1 MMAIAQL
8 GPARHQLPW
17 WSGRAALFA
26 LAVVGAYWLS
36 LGTLWGDLGG
46 QTPLAFVG
54 LAPILAFGLLLAGL
68 RRREALPYPG
78 RIDLLV
84 GLILIGL
91 AGAIVLAGPTL
102 ASIYFWTARLDV
114 ASLPLF
120 AAGALILLFGWRV
133 LFVARGAIL
142 LLLMTWPL
150 PYLVLLE
157 NTSEAMTTVT
167 AAALTVVTAVV
178 PIATPI
184 PGGSAMFTVANADP
198 FTIQVASACAG
209 LNSTVAFGLVG
220 GAFLLAL
227 RGAWPRKVA
236 WFAAGLALVFML
248 NVARVVLLV
257 AVGAMFGQAAAL
269 ELFHP
274 VAGMI
279 ALILGLLV
287 MLLLL
292 PRFGLRPPDLRPGP
306 PTASPL
312 PASPSISPSRRQM
325 LARVGALSLAA
336 VLFGAVNG
344 TFAAYGGSAPN
355 IDPVRP
361 LSGTLQE
368 IGGRPVQSQDEVLVG
383 KPYYGADSTWTRYRL
398 LPSPETPP
406 DLGYMITLDS
416 VTASDRGGFVDF
428 GVEKC
433 YRFHGHSV
441 DAAETLAL
449 GHGVVG
455 NVIAVTRTNGMTW
468 VVLWWEWPVEQA
480 GVVRHE
486 RVALLATRGTPLPVA
501 NAGADV
507 QSPIVF
513 DLGTP
518 IPAGLKPLAA
528 DMTSVARRIVGDQI
542 VGAQTG
548 TAAR

>member
-26 LAVVGAYWLS
+26 LAVVAAYWLS
-36 LGTLWGDLGG
+36 LGTLWSDLGG

-54 LAPILAFGLLLAGL
+54 LAPFLAFGLLLAGL
-68 RRREALPYPG
+68 RRRETLPFPG
-78 RIDLLV
+78 RVDLIL

-142 LLLMTWPL
+142 LLLMAWPL

-167 AAALTVVTAVV
+167 AAALSVVTAIV
-178 PIATPI
+178 PIAAPI
-184 PGGSAMFTVANADP
+184 AGGNAMFTVNHAADP
-198 FTIQVASACAG
+198 FTVQVASACAG

-220 GAFLLAL
+220 GAFVLAL
-227 RGAWPRKVA
+227 RGAWPRKLA
-236 WFAAGLALVFML
+236 WFLTGLALVFLL
-248 NVARVVLLV
+248 NVVRVVLLV

-274 VAGMI
+274 VAGI
-279 ALILGLLV
+279 VALIVGLIAMLV
-287 MLLLL
+287 LL
-292 PRFGLRPPDLRPGP
+292 PRFGLTTPDLRPGP
-306 PTASPL
+306 PSASPL
-312 PASPSISPSRRQM
+312 PTRPALTPTRREM

-336 VLFGAVNG
+336 LMFGAVNA
-344 TFAAYGGSAPN
+344 TFAAYGGSAPT

-361 LSGTLQE
+361 LTGTLDE
-368 IGGRPVQSQDEVLVG
+368 IAGRPVQSQDEIAIG
-383 KPYYGADSTWTRYRL
+383 KPYYGADSTWMRYRVT
-398 LPSPETPP
+398 PGPDAPPE
-406 DLGYMITLDS
+406 LGYMLTVDS

-433 YRFHGHSV
+433 YRFHGHSI

-455 NVIAVTRTNGMTW
+455 NAIAVTRTNGMTW

-480 GVVRHE
+480 GVTRHE
-486 RVALLATRGTPLPVA
+486 RITLLATGHVPGSAVK
-501 NAGADV
+501 AGSDV
-507 QSPIVF
+507 GSPIVF

-518 IPAGLKPLAA
+518 IPEALKPLAA
-528 DMTSVARRIVGDQI
+528 DMTSVARQI
-542 VGAQTG
+542 VSDQTVR
-548 TAAR
+548 TASR